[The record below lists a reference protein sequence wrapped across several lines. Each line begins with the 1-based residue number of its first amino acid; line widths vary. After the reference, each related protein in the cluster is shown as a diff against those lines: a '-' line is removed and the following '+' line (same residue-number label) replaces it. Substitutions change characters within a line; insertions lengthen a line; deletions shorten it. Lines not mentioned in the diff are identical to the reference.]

1 STPNIRNAHPETA
14 GNGISLVQPSYM
26 DHGGSFNQET
36 STQPSS
42 EIVPSQ
48 GSPPIGTE
56 NASSN
61 NNLLL
66 TGFNFE
72 DSLFEPDW
80 SYVPNLASS
89 LVDEYVAEQDVASD
103 PRGNEL
109 QPTSGT
115 VSLPAQSIRPGSSI
129 PMALELNSS
138 SSLFQKRDFPETE
151 LGLASDVALH
161 ILRSYPYMIAS
172 QGAVPPFIHPQY
184 ESLDEGNTTRPSPL
198 YASLNLVKMLLH
210 DRRVNKGL
218 MWGLIRIEQERLLNE
233 HLSFSRWEL
242 LQALQALVVYMLLR
256 IIEGRHE
263 YTNFDSQLLISLNAI
278 CKHLTMKYG
287 KLISPEEVAGREM
300 PWKDW
305 VFNESRRRTS
315 STVVVITRILH
326 AQISPPSEGMT
337 EYSHFPA
344 PSPMKLWRAENEAD
358 WAIDYTEYQYQNAVH
373 GMLKIGDLVQLKG
386 RVGNQNDGWYAYA
399 DSLGLLVTLAAD
411 LIC

>member
-1 STPNIRNAHPETA
+1 MRAVQANPETTANGSSTPQASYMSHGDGVFFPETS
-14 GNGISLVQPSYM
+14 IQPSR
-26 DHGGSFNQET
+26 
-36 STQPSS
+36 
-42 EIVPSQ
+42 EIVPSH
-48 GSPPIGTE
+48 GGPVVDTE
-56 NASSN
+56 VASN

-66 TGFNFE
+66 TSFNFE
-72 DSLFEPDW
+72 DNLFDPDW
-80 SYVPNLASS
+80 SYVPNLSPK
-89 LVDEYVAEQDVASD
+89 LVDDYVAEQDATSSL
-103 PRGNEL
+103 RSNEL
-109 QPTSGT
+109 QLTNGT
-115 VSLPAQSIRPGSSI
+115 MSPPGQSIHSGSSI
-129 PMALELNSS
+129 PVALECNSS
-138 SSLFQKRDFPETE
+138 SSLFQKREFPETE

-172 QGAVPPFIHPQY
+172 QGSVPPFIHPQY
-184 ESLDEGNTTRPSPL
+184 QSLDEGNTTRPSPL
-198 YASLNLVKMLLH
+198 HASLNLVKMLLH

-218 MWGLIRIEQERLLNE
+218 MWGLIRVEQERLLNE

-242 LQALQALVVYMLLR
+242 LQALQSLVVYLLLR

-263 YTNFDSQLLISLNAI
+263 YTNFDSQLLISVNAI
-278 CKHLTMKYG
+278 CRHLTIKYG

-326 AQISPPSEGMT
+326 AQVSPPFETMT

-344 PSPMKLWRAENEAD
+344 PSPMKLWRAENETD
-358 WAIDYTEYQYQNAVH
+358 WAVDYTEYQYQNAMH

-386 RVGNQNDGWYAYA
+386 RAGKQNDGWYAYA